1 MVRMVYYES
10 LNQLNSQV
18 NTMSEEKKETVAFTI
33 RNVSLEIDKAINA
46 ISLME
51 GKSKNTLLLEL
62 LEREFSNPISL
73 YGRKSLLVK
82 AMDEDVCQ
90 VNQLHLID
98 SWYENEHIIM
108 MEFKYKDL
116 LEIDTEEDLDIIFK
130 RNIPLIDFRAK
141 QLLRREPFVRLPR
154 GISLTFALFAEIARR
169 DEETIRIVSKKIF
182 YSRPQFIKEINEF
195 REILM
200 LQQLDEVESVD

>member
-1 MVRMVYYES
+1 
-10 LNQLNSQV
+10 
-18 NTMSEEKKETVAFTI
+18 MSEEKKETVAFTI

-51 GKSKNTLLLEL
+51 GKSKNTLLLDL

-73 YGRKSLLVK
+73 YGRKSALVK

-90 VNQLHLID
+90 ANQLDLID

-116 LEIDTEEDLDIIFK
+116 LEIDTEEDLDVIFK

-141 QLLRREPFVRLPR
+141 QLLSREPIIRLPR

-169 DEETIRIVSKKIF
+169 DEETIRTVNEKIF
-182 YSRPQFIKEINEF
+182 YSKPKFIKEINEF
-195 REILM
+195 RKMLM
-200 LQQLDEVESVD
+200 LHQLDEVESVD